1 MVTWVD
7 SSKVSP
13 SLIEEYGRSS
23 YRNSL
28 LSEQKYG
35 VISHAVVSAY
45 RIEGT
50 SYPPS
55 KRPKLKL
62 QKIISEVPG

>member
-1 MVTWVD
+1 MGGLATGIVY
-7 SSKVSP
+7 SQS
-13 SLIEEYGRSS
+13 RSM
-23 YRNSL
+23 
-28 LSEQKYG
+28 G
-35 VISHAVVSAY
+35 CMISHAVVSAY

-62 QKIISEVPG
+62 QKIIS